1 MNNSKKNRNRRYSN
15 DDITVVWQ
23 PAECIHAGICFRE
36 LRRVFDPV
44 KRPWVNIEGAP
55 SADIITVVER
65 CPTAALT
72 FMWNDPARNVADSS
86 PKIFR
91 DDLSK
96 LFPEDG
102 SLQSEKGEV
111 ATQTEPAATK
121 AVIRLGGPLV
131 IEGDFTITY
140 DGKPLKVMKMA
151 SICRCGMSGD
161 MPFCDGAH
169 FKAGFRK

>member
-1 MNNSKKNRNRRYSN
+1 MSSKTNRNRRYSN

-23 PAECIHAGICFRE
+23 STECIHAGICFRE

-55 SADIITVVER
+55 SADIIAIIER
-65 CPTAALT
+65 CPTQALT

-86 PKIFR
+86 SKIFR
-91 DDLSK
+91 GDLSE
-96 LFPEDG
+96 LFPEDS
-102 SLQSEKGEV
+102 SLKSENTEAINQPAPVV
-111 ATQTEPAATK
+111 AK
-121 AVIRLGGPLV
+121 AVIRPGGPLV

-140 DGKPLKVMKMA
+140 DGNPLKTMKMS